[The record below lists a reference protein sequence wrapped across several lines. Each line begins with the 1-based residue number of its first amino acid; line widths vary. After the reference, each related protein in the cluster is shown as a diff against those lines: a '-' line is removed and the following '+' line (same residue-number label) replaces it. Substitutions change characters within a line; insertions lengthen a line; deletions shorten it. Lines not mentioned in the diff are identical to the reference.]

1 MLVHKHGATCVDG
14 APLSGGCATRVEGCC
29 DQKIV
34 TLQSPAING
43 SRAIGSNNAPV
54 ADEYYVVV
62 PECKSG
68 ASHGPL
74 ALAFAAH
81 TVLACVTPTWVFKKQ
96 NESGYPP
103 GTVPGMRQRRI
114 TRHWGC
120 VF

>member
-1 MLVHKHGATCVDG
+1 MLVHKHGAACVDG
-14 APLSGGCATRVEGCC
+14 APLSDGCATRVEGCC

-74 ALAFAAH
+74 PLAFVAH
-81 TVLACVTPTWVFKKQ
+81 TVLACVTPTWF
-96 NESGYPP
+96 
-103 GTVPGMRQRRI
+103 
-114 TRHWGC
+114 
-120 VF
+120 